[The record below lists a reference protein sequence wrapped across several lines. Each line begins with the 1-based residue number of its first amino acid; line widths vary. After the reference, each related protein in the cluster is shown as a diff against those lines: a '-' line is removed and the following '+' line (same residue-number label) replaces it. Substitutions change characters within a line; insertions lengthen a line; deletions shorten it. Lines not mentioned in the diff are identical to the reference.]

1 MVVNDNYHESQLLNA
16 AKDFHDATFAFDK
29 LESESVIGTYKQEY
43 TGGGTGDSYGL
54 GHVNLANAYS
64 DLLWDGL
71 KPTVISDVNTYIKE
85 IDVNYAVIEMEYKAM
100 SITSQDVMSYYTVK
114 EFYKIS
120 YRDVPVASQIDEAD
134 GAGTDG
140 IYFDETASYDEAYS
154 DEQDADTVTETEP
167 KITMLSYDRYV
178 DEYFDKDGI
187 DAINNVYEIGIV
199 SSDDLEYRYTE
210 DNKKIAFVR
219 NGQLWMY
226 DYGDGQITLVYGS
239 GMDDHA
245 NDSNTYADHDMN
257 IISFDKD
264 GNMTFAVYGYMNSGD
279 HEG

>member
-1 MVVNDNYHESQLLNA
+1 M
-16 AKDFHDATFAFDK
+16 
-29 LESESVIGTYKQEY
+29 
-43 TGGGTGDSYGL
+43 
-54 GHVNLANAYS
+54 NLANAYS

-120 YRDVPVASQIDEAD
+120 YKDVPVASQTDEAD

-210 DNKKIAFVR
+210 DNKKIAFV
-219 NGQLWMY
+219 
-226 DYGDGQITLVYGS
+226 
-239 GMDDHA
+239 
-245 NDSNTYADHDMN
+245 
-257 IISFDKD
+257 
-264 GNMTFAVYGYMNSGD
+264 
-279 HEG
+279 

>member
-1 MVVNDNYHESQLLNA
+1 MNRM
-16 AKDFHDATFAFDK
+16 
-29 LESESVIGTYKQEY
+29 
-43 TGGGTGDSYGL
+43 
-54 GHVNLANAYS
+54 
-64 DLLWDGL
+64 
-71 KPTVISDVNTYIKE
+71 P
-85 IDVNYAVIEMEYKAM
+85 
-100 SITSQDVMSYYTVK
+100 
-114 EFYKIS
+114 
-120 YRDVPVASQIDEAD
+120 
-134 GAGTDG
+134 
-140 IYFDETASYDEAYS
+140 
-154 DEQDADTVTETEP
+154 DTVTETEP

-279 HEG
+279 HEGKLGVALYTFDYTTLEVDAASVRRVQCAL